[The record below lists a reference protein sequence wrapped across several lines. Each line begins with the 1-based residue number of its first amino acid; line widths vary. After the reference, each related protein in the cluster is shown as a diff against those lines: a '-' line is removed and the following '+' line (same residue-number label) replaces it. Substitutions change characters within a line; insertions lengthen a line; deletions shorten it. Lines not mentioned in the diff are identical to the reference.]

1 MEAKVSAPAPLR
13 LRPLEIGDLL
23 DETFRIYRR
32 HFLLFAGISVILA
45 IPAAGLASYVIAL
58 FANFVQFANA
68 GQSPDFNAFL
78 PLLVIYAI
86 GYLVLLVIAPFTY
99 GAVIYAACESAQG
112 RPVTIWGALRGVL
125 RRYFA
130 ILGYLFLI
138 ALMGLFFCLF
148 PLWIWIWVGW
158 VTVLPVMFV
167 ENTGLGAAMGRSWRL
182 VQGRWWRTF
191 LIVFLV
197 VLIWYVVQ
205 IALGGF
211 LSLASGLLG
220 IVVSQYVALAISQ
233 AIAVLV
239 SALAIPV
246 FQIAIV
252 LIYFDLRV
260 RREALDLF
268 QLAQRLATTLPA

>member
-1 MEAKVSAPAPLR
+1 VSAPAPLR

-78 PLLVIYAI
+78 PLLAIYAI
-86 GYLVLLVIAPFTY
+86 GYLVLLLIAPFTY

-158 VTVLPVMFV
+158 VTVIPVMFV
-167 ENTGLGAAMGRSWRL
+167 ENTGLVAAMGRSWRL
-182 VQGRWWRTF
+182 VEGRWWRTF

-268 QLAQRLATTLPA
+268 QLAERVATTTQPA

>member
-1 MEAKVSAPAPLR
+1 MSAPAPLR

-58 FANFVQFANA
+58 FANFVQLANT
-68 GQSPDFNAFL
+68 GQSPDFNG
-78 PLLVIYAI
+78 LLGLLFVYAI
-86 GYLVLLVIAPFTY
+86 GYLVILLLAPFTY

-112 RPVTIWGALRGVL
+112 RAVTIWGALRGVL

-138 ALMGLFFCLF
+138 VVMGLFFCLF
-148 PLWIWIWVGW
+148 PLWIWIWIGW
-158 VTVLPVMFV
+158 VAVMPVMFV
-167 ENTGLGAAMGRSWRL
+167 ENASLTQAMGRSWRL

-268 QLAQRLATTLPA
+268 QLAQRVAAAQPT